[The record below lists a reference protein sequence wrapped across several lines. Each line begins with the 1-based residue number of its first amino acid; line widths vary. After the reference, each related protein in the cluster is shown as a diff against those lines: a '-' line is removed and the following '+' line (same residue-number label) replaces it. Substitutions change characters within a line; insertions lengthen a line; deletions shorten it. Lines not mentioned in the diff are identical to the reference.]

1 MAPGRR
7 RSPSRTSTYLA
18 SRKRASRSGSS
29 GRVLRSC
36 SSSMKLRAPASS
48 SSSGVAWP
56 VVGFLGVIALGG
68 RRQEAGWEGCV
79 AGAGHVNLQ
88 RDGAHLQGAC
98 VSAVA
103 FIGGG
108 AGQISLPFGLAE
120 AVKDKAEQ
128 FAQAEVIES
137 GGERLGKLGG

>member
-18 SRKRASRSGSS
+18 SRKRASRSGSR
-29 GRVLRSC
+29 GRVLRSS
-36 SSSMKLRAPASS
+36 SSSMKLRATASS
-48 SSSGVAWP
+48 SSSEAASPILRRAVLA
-56 VVGFLGVIALGG
+56 ALTE
-68 RRQEAGWEGCV
+68 RQEAGSEGSV